1 MSDVFVVE
9 SLRTP
14 FGSFGGALADVEAP
28 RLGATVIEALMKKSG
43 LPPASVSEVIVGEV
57 LAGGVGQAPARQAMR
72 HAGLP
77 DSIHALTI
85 NKVCGSGLKAIM
97 LGAGSIRLGDSDLVI
112 AGGMENMS
120 LAPYLLKRARTG
132 YRMGNGELID
142 LMVYDGLTDPY
153 TGRHMGEIADAAA
166 ARHGLNREAQDE
178 YAARSFQRA
187 QKAAK
192 EGWLKD
198 EIVPVVK
205 KTKKGDEAVA
215 EDEGPFKVDFEKI
228 KQLRPAFTKDGTVT
242 AGNASSISDGAA
254 MTLLASESA
263 LKKYNLK
270 PKVRLVA
277 YSTNSLS
284 PDLFP
289 DAPVGAIEAACARAG
304 IKVTDVDLF
313 EVNEAF
319 SVVAMIAIKEL
330 KLDPEKVNVNGG
342 AVSLGHPIGASG
354 GRLAATLVRELGRR
368 QVRYGLATLCIGGG
382 EAVAVVFERVN

>member
-1 MSDVFVVE
+1 VSDVFVVE

-28 RLGATVIEALMKKSG
+28 RLGATVIQALMQKSG
-43 LPPASVSEVIVGEV
+43 LDPASVSEVIVGEV

-77 DSIHALTI
+77 DSVHALTI

-120 LAPYLLKRARTG
+120 LAPYILKKARTG

-166 ARHGLNREAQDE
+166 ARHGLSREAQDE
-178 YAARSFQRA
+178 YATRSFQRA
-187 QKAAK
+187 QKAVK
-192 EGWLKD
+192 EGWFKD

-205 KTKKGDEAVA
+205 KTKKGDEVVA
-215 EDEGPFKVDFEKI
+215 EDECPCKVDFEKM
-228 KQLRPAFTKDGTVT
+228 KQLRPAFSKEGTVT

-254 MTLLASESA
+254 MTLLASEA
-263 LKKYNLK
+263 AVKKFNLK
-270 PKVRLVA
+270 PKARLVA
-277 YSTNSLS
+277 YSTNSLT

-354 GRLAATLVRELGRR
+354 GRLAATLIREMGRR

-382 EAVAVVFERVN
+382 EAVAVVFERV